1 MKVTKGA
8 VISFFN
14 SCHDIAIF
22 WCPRLMQAF
31 ELEIL
36 KLGPSLLITIL
47 GILAWMEGENGG
59 GDTMGG
65 IHFQSRVFS
74 GGERE
79 KLESFVQ

>member
-1 MKVTKGA
+1 MKVTKRVQLSQILA
-8 VISFFN
+8 MILQFLFN
-14 SCHDIAIF
+14 L

-47 GILAWMEGENGG
+47 GRGERRRRHYGG
-59 GDTMGG
+59 YT
-65 IHFQSRVFS
+65 FSNRVFS

-79 KLESFVQ
+79 KLESFVHPV